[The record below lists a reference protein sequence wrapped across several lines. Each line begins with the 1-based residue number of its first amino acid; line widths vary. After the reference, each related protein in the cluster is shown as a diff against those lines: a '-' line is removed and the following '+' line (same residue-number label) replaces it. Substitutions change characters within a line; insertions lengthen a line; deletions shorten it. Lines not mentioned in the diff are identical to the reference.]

1 MSNLTATEAA
11 NQYAPSDY
19 DKRTNALHLADGD
32 LTKAREIYAFLIEG
46 ADTSSGP
53 VAEAVKNTKKETKG
67 KTTADTKLETAGVP
81 EKVEEA
87 KAEAVLDY
95 AKDVQPVVLKAGA
108 HNRAATLKLISD
120 LGAGHAKDVAVEKR
134 AELVAGCEK
143 ILEAAANA

>member
-1 MSNLTATEAA
+1 MNTAGETIG
-11 NQYAPSDY
+11 QYVPSDY
-19 DKRTNALHLADGD
+19 YKRQTALHHSNGD

-53 VAEAVKNTKKETKG
+53 VAEAVKAPKKETKG
-67 KTTADTKLETAGVP
+67 KTTADTKLETAGVR
-81 EKVEEA
+81 EQVEEA
-87 KAEAVLDY
+87 KTEAVLDY